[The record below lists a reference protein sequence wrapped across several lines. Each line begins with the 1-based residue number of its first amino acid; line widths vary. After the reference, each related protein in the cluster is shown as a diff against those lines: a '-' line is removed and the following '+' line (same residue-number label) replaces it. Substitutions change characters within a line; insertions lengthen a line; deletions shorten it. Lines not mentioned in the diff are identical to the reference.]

1 VSYDI
6 HFYMEHYL
14 FSMGIVIILN
24 SLFQSPHKDYGL
36 RSSSTPSNFMKRIN
50 VLSDELIFRLVEYM
64 DFSPAI

>member
-1 VSYDI
+1 MSYDI

-24 SLFQSPHKDYGL
+24 SLFQPPHKDYVL
-36 RSSSTPSNFMKRIN
+36 RSSSTPSNFMKHIN

>member
-1 VSYDI
+1 MSYDI

-14 FSMGIVIILN
+14 FSMGIIIILN
-24 SLFQSPHKDYGL
+24 SLFQSSHKDYGL
-36 RSSSTPSNFMKRIN
+36 SFKSTPSNFMKRIN